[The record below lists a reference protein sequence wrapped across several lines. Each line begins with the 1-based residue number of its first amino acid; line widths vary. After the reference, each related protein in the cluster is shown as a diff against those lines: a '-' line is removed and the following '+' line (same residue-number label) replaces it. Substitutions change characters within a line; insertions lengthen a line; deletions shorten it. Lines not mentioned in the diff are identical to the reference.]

1 MDAWLQCAAG
11 PFMRRN
17 MEMGLIGQ
25 RERGHL
31 GPSRWQPRKKRQ
43 FNARRPILSRSS
55 IHSKPSAKP
64 VVLNYPFHD
73 KPPGITRN
81 RFCGAV
87 DVGFLGCVASQHT
100 RPEMPCFRLA
110 KCGLKLGLPFMWR
123 GQYAAK
129 GAALHLRLVGQF
141 DPGRIVNWKTDGPK
155 RILRACQNLLVI
167 DPANAARFMIAA
179 STWLSRARSA
189 VLNAPCAVQ
198 LSRIG
203 TLLGSLD
210 IDSLPVQPGC

>member
-1 MDAWLQCAAG
+1 METVVLRREQTFAGVACAGAPPG
-11 PFMRRN
+11 KVIVSRARDFLRS
-17 MEMGLIGQ
+17 EMGLIGQ

-43 FNARRPILSRSS
+43 FNARRPIQSRSS
-55 IHSKPSAKP
+55 IHSKLSAKP

-81 RFCGAV
+81 RFSGAV

-141 DPGRIVNWKTDGPK
+141 DCGRIAGLN
-155 RILRACQNLLVI
+155 RA
-167 DPANAARFMIAA
+167 AA
-179 STWLSRARSA
+179 SAYSAHVGADTNLCGSEKSRNWLGDRYSMARW
-189 VLNAPCAVQ
+189 
-198 LSRIG
+198 
-203 TLLGSLD
+203 
-210 IDSLPVQPGC
+210 